1 MKFPPFPSEYGSFSE
16 KAIKKLLPLIR
27 LGKYWS
33 WDSIDN
39 HTKRRIEKIL
49 TGEVDKEIKNR
60 VREKAIHLTK
70 EEDFQGLQL
79 WLAQYV
85 VYDRHSE
92 ADIAGRWKSVADL
105 EKYLKDFKQHSL
117 RNPIVE
123 QVVTETLRVVKDIW
137 IKYGH
142 GTKGFFSEIH
152 VELGREMKN
161 TADERK
167 RITNQIMENETT
179 NLRIKALLVEMLND
193 SNVENVRTFSP
204 MQQEMLKVY
213 EEYALSNEE
222 RYNPITGAFEYE
234 PIRDEILKIST
245 IAQPSRTELQRYKL
259 WLEKRYRSPYTG
271 QMIPLNKLFTPEYEI
286 EHIIPQSR
294 YFDDSFSNKVI
305 CESAVNK
312 LKDKQLGLEFIK
324 THHGTIVQT
333 GFGKTVKI
341 FDEDAYQEFVQQ
353 HYSKNRSKR
362 NKLLMDE
369 IPDKMIERQM
379 NDTRYISKFIAG
391 VLSNIVR
398 ADSNDDGVNSKNLLP
413 GNGKT
418 TSTLTQD
425 WGLNDVWNDLI
436 LPRFERMNML
446 TNTTAFTA
454 WNDNHQ
460 KFLPTV
466 PLEYA
471 KGFSKKRID
480 HRHHALDAL
489 VIACATREHINLLNN
504 KHAKSPTRFDLNR
517 KLRRFEKVAYTNP
530 HTGEQ
535 IEKEI

>member
-1 MKFPPFPSEYGSFSE
+1 
-16 KAIKKLLPLIR
+16 
-27 LGKYWS
+27 
-33 WDSIDN
+33 
-39 HTKRRIEKIL
+39 
-49 TGEVDKEIKNR
+49 
-60 VREKAIHLTK
+60 
-70 EEDFQGLQL
+70 
-79 WLAQYV
+79 
-85 VYDRHSE
+85 
-92 ADIAGRWKSVADL
+92 
-105 EKYLKDFKQHSL
+105 
-117 RNPIVE
+117 
-123 QVVTETLRVVKDIW
+123 
-137 IKYGH
+137 
-142 GTKGFFSEIH
+142 
-152 VELGREMKN
+152 
-161 TADERK
+161 
-167 RITNQIMENETT
+167 
-179 NLRIKALLVEMLND
+179 D
-193 SNVENVRTFSP
+193 SNVENVRPFSP

-222 RYNPITGAFEYE
+222 RYNPITGAFEDE
-234 PIRDEILKIST
+234 PISDEILKISK
-245 IAQPSRTELQRYKL
+245 IAQPSRTELQHYKL
-259 WLEKRYRSPYTG
+259 WLEQRYRSPYTG

-418 TSTLTQD
+418 TSTLKQD

-535 IEKEI
+535 IEKEIPKDFIKPWDGFTVDAKAALEGIIVSYKKNLRVINKTTNKYQKVVAKNGELVKELVAQTKGDSWAIRKPMHKDTVSGIVDLPRVKVPKGKILTATRKAIDTSFNKKTIA